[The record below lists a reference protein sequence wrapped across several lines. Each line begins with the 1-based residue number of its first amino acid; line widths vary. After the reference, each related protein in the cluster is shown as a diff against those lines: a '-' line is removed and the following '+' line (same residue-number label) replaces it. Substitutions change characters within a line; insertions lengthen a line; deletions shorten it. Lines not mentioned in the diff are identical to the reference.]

1 MNGSPDNQENRFVKF
16 LGSRNS
22 ITVSGKLYGIG
33 DEDRDQES
41 HQDRN
46 AGSCNCPI
54 HPYRCLFVD
63 RHRNEFDIH
72 EFFSDH
78 AGCFLVLVLILIL
91 LGTIGPFLIK

>member
-1 MNGSPDNQENRFVKF
+1 MNGSPDNQTGFPENFKNAF
-16 LGSRNS
+16 DFFAQQCYSDSMGL
-22 ITVSGKLYGIG
+22 
-33 DEDRDQES
+33 
-41 HQDRN
+41 RN